1 MQRIILL
8 SFITL
13 LTLGTTAQ
21 DFKADSIQLRAIY
34 TTALENGE
42 AYENLR
48 FLCKGI
54 GPRLSGSENAQKAVD
69 WSYQKMKSYG
79 FDKVWLQEVMVT
91 HWERGATED
100 CSVIIGND
108 EEIDL
113 SITALGGSV
122 GTTGELKAQVI
133 EVASLDDLKSR
144 SEEEIKGKIVFIN
157 QPMDQSFIET
167 FHAYGACAG
176 IRVWGAS
183 EAAKKGAVAV
193 LNRSLS
199 TNDDDH
205 PHTGVMAYK
214 DSIPQ
219 IPAAAISVY
228 SAEVLHQS
236 IINKQDVV
244 SLELSCQSF
253 PDAKSYNVIA
263 EIKGSEKP
271 DEVIVVGGH
280 LDSWDIG
287 EGAHDDGAGVMQ
299 SLEVL
304 KLFKELN
311 IKPKRTIRCVLFMNE
326 ENGNKGGKG
335 YAKAAIES
343 GEIHFMAMESDRGG
357 FTPRGFSIDG
367 SKEQVKAIQE
377 FAPLF
382 EPYFSDLIVPG
393 YGGVDISPLKPAG
406 TVLIGLVPDSQ
417 RYFDVHHSANDV
429 FESVNK
435 RELHLGAAGM
445 ASLIYLIDKYGL
457 PMAIKD

>member
-8 SFITL
+8 SFIAL
-13 LTLGTTAQ
+13 LTTGTFAQ
-21 DFKADSIQLRAIY
+21 DFKADSTQLRAIY
-34 TTALENGE
+34 TAALENGE

-48 FLCKGI
+48 VLCKDI

-69 WSYQKMKSYG
+69 WSYQKMKVYG

-91 HWERGATED
+91 HWERGSIEN
-100 CSVIIGND
+100 CSIIYENGK
-108 EEIDL
+108 EIDL

-122 GTTGELKAQVI
+122 GSAGAIKAQII

-144 SEEEIKGKIVFIN
+144 TEEEIKGKIVFIN
-157 QPMDQSFIET
+157 QPMDQSLIQT

-176 IRVWGAS
+176 IRVRGAS

-193 LNRSLS
+193 INRSLS
-199 TNDDDH
+199 SNDDDH
-205 PHTGVMAYK
+205 PHTGVMSYK

-228 SAEVLHQS
+228 GAEVLHQS
-236 IINKQDVV
+236 IKDKQDMV
-244 SLELSCQSF
+244 SLELSCQMF

-263 EIKGSEKP
+263 EIKGSERP
-271 DEVIVVGGH
+271 EEVIVVGGH

-304 KLFKELN
+304 RLFKALK

-335 YAKAAIES
+335 YAKS
-343 GEIHFMAMESDRGG
+343 G
-357 FTPRGFSIDG
+357 
-367 SKEQVKAIQE
+367 
-377 FAPLF
+377 
-382 EPYFSDLIVPG
+382 Y
-393 YGGVDISPLKPAG
+393 
-406 TVLIGLVPDSQ
+406 
-417 RYFDVHHSANDV
+417 
-429 FESVNK
+429 
-435 RELHLGAAGM
+435 
-445 ASLIYLIDKYGL
+445 
-457 PMAIKD
+457 

>member
-1 MQRIILL
+1 MKRIILL
-8 SFITL
+8 FFITL
-13 LTLGTTAQ
+13 LTFGTSAQ

-34 TTALENGE
+34 TTALEYGE

-69 WSYQKMKSYG
+69 WSYQKMKGYG

-91 HWERGATED
+91 HWERGATEN
-100 CSVIIGND
+100 CSVISEND
-108 EEIDL
+108 KEVDL
-113 SITALGGSV
+113 SITALGGSI
-122 GTTGELKAQVI
+122 GTNGELRAQVV

-157 QPMDQSFIET
+157 QPMDQSLIQT

-199 TNDDDH
+199 TNDDDN

-236 IINKQDVV
+236 IINQQDTI
-244 SLELSCQSF
+244 SLELSCQMF

-263 EIKGSEKP
+263 EIRGSEKP

-304 KLFKELN
+304 RLFKELN

-343 GEIHFMAMESDRGG
+343 NEIHFMAMESDRGG

-367 SKEQVKAIQE
+367 SKEQVRAIQE
-377 FAPLF
+377 FGPLF
-382 EPYFSDLIVPG
+382 EPYLSNMIVPG

>member
-1 MQRIILL
+1 MKRIILL
-8 SFITL
+8 SLISL
-13 LTLGTTAQ
+13 LSFDIIAQ
-21 DFKADSIQLRAIY
+21 EFNNDSIQLRDIY
-34 TTALENGE
+34 TEALENGE

-48 FLCKGI
+48 FLCKEI
-54 GPRLSGSENAQKAVD
+54 GPRLSGSENAQKAVE

-91 HWERGATED
+91 HWERGSVEK
-100 CSVIIGND
+100 CSLLND
-108 EEIDL
+108 KDEKFDL
-113 SITALGGSV
+113 SITALGGSIS
-122 GTTGELKAQVI
+122 TDREIIAEVI

-144 SEEEIKGKIVFIN
+144 SDEEIKDKIVFIN
-157 QPMDQSFIET
+157 QPMDQSLIQT

-193 LNRSLS
+193 INRSLS
-199 TNDDDH
+199 SNDDDH

-214 DSIPQ
+214 DSIPR
-219 IPAAAISVY
+219 IPAAAISVH

-236 IINKQDVV
+236 IINQQKRLA
-244 SLELSCQSF
+244 LELSCQMY

-304 KLFKELN
+304 RLFKELN

-377 FAPLF
+377 FSPLF
-382 EPYFSDLIVPG
+382 ESYFSDLIVPG
-393 YGGVDISPLKPAG
+393 YGGVDINPLKPSG